1 MSKKSQNSWLGIAL
15 IVIGAYFMLNM
26 VFDFSINLD
35 GAWTLFIIIPS
46 IIALK
51 KDGFKPL
58 PVIGLGIGV
67 LFFLSARDL
76 ISFGTSIKLI
86 IPIAL
91 IIWGISILS
100 GGKNIRKRIAD
111 SNIEVNSDLPEYS
124 AIFSEQRIICS
135 NEVYAGANINAIMGS
150 ALLNLKEAYIPED
163 VITNCSAI
171 FGGITIS
178 IPANVNVS
186 VSCVPIFGGID
197 NRASKRNIPGAPTI
211 YINATCVFGGIDI
224 R

>member
-1 MSKKSQNSWLGIAL
+1 MKKKSQNSWLGIAL
-15 IVIGAYFMLNM
+15 IVIGAYFILGM
-26 VFDFSINLD
+26 VFDFSIDLD

-51 KDGFKPL
+51 KDGFKPM
-58 PVIGLGIGV
+58 PAIGLGIGI
-67 LFFLSARDL
+67 LFFLSARD
-76 ISFGTSIKLI
+76 IVSFGTSIKLI

-100 GGKNIRKRIAD
+100 GGKNIRKRISE
-111 SNIEVNSDLPEYS
+111 SNIESNDNLPEYS

-135 NEVYAGANINAIMGS
+135 NEVYAGANVNAIMGS
-150 ALLNLKEAYIPED
+150 ALLNLKEAYISED
-163 VITNCSAI
+163 VMTNCSAI

-178 IPANVNVS
+178 VPANVNIS

-197 NRASKRNIPGAPTI
+197 NRASKRSIPGAPTI
-211 YINATCVFGGIDI
+211 YVNATCVFGGIDI